1 MLGAGELSMQGKI
14 TRSALWRFLAL
25 LAIYGTL
32 LGAAQ
37 GAPQSG
43 GDFSTNPDAKKLPTE
58 TILVKGAWSS
68 VSDSV
73 TPVPEGGRVSR
84 NIYNNAYFGLAYP
97 LSPDWT
103 EKYSGPPPSDSGYYV
118 LAQIRPAD
126 TYTGASRGSILIAA
140 QDLFFTLTPA
150 GNAFELINYTKDHL
164 YADYKVERPPTPV
177 TVAGRSFVRLDY
189 FSPVAE
195 LHWHVLATQIRC
207 HMVQFV
213 FTSRDTKL
221 IESLIQDMNAIN
233 LPPEAGAI
241 VGTGGG
247 DAPLCIKD
255 YARDENIMERDDPVF
270 TERRFNSVPVRVII
284 DKEGKVK
291 HIHFLS
297 AFPDQA
303 KSIADALAHW
313 RFRPYLRDGQPV
325 EVETGI
331 MFGHPPRLA
340 TPPSTNAVSE

>member
-1 MLGAGELSMQGKI
+1 MGSTLL
-14 TRSALWRFLAL
+14 RFLAV
-25 LAIYGTL
+25 LAIHGSL
-32 LGAAQ
+32 LGAAR
-37 GAPQSG
+37 GAPQGG

-68 VSDSV
+68 ASDGV

-84 NIYNNAYFGLAYP
+84 NIYNNAYFGLTYP

-126 TYTGASRGSILIAA
+126 TFTGASRGSILIAA
-140 QDLFFTLTPA
+140 QDLFFTLAPA
-150 GNAFELINYTKDHL
+150 GNAFELINYIKDHL
-164 YADYKVERPPTPV
+164 NADYKVERPPTPV
-177 TVAGRSFVRLDY
+177 TVAGRSFVRFDY

-195 LHWHVLATQIRC
+195 LHWRVLATEMRC

-213 FTSRDTKL
+213 LTSSDTKL

-233 LPPEAGAI
+233 LPADAGVIA
-241 VGTGGG
+241 GTGGG
-247 DAPLCIKD
+247 DAAVCIKD
-255 YARDENIMERDDPVF
+255 YARDENIIERDDPVF
-270 TERRFNSVPVRVII
+270 TERRFNSVPVRIII

-303 KSIADALAHW
+303 KAITDALAQW
-313 RFRPYLRDGQPV
+313 RFRPYLRNGQPV

-340 TPPSTNAVSE
+340 APPSTNAVSE

>member
-1 MLGAGELSMQGKI
+1 MQ
-14 TRSALWRFLAL
+14 SALWRFLLLPGISLGL
-25 LAIYGTL
+25 LA
-32 LGAAQ
+32 AAQ

-43 GDFSTNPDAKKLPTE
+43 GDFSSNPQAKKLPTD

-68 VSDSV
+68 ASDSV
-73 TPVPEGGRVSR
+73 TPQPEGGRVSKSY
-84 NIYNNAYFGLAYP
+84 YNNAYFGLAYP
-97 LSPDWT
+97 LSPEWT

-126 TYTGASRGSILIAA
+126 TFTGTSRGSILIAA

-164 YADYKVERPPTPV
+164 NVEYKVEQPPVPV
-177 TVAGRSFVRLDY
+177 TIAGHSFVRLDY

-213 FTSRDTKL
+213 FASRDAKL
-221 IESLIQDMNAIN
+221 IESLIQDMSKLN
-233 LPPEAGAI
+233 LPADAGAI
-241 VGTGGG
+241 AGTGGG
-247 DAPLCIKD
+247 DVPVCLKD

-270 TERRFNSVPVRVII
+270 TERRFNPVPVRIII

-303 KSIADALAHW
+303 KAIADALAQW
-313 RFRPYLRDGQPV
+313 RFRPYLRDGQPM

-331 MFGHPPRLA
+331 MFGHPPHRTTPLA
-340 TPPSTNAVSE
+340 SDAVSE